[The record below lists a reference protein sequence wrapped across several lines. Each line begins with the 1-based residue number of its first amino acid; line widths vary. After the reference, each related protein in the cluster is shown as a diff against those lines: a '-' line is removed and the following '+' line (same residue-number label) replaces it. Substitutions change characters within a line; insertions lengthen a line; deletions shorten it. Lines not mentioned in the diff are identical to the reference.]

1 DLQVF
6 DHDPEQ
12 PDKLLRA
19 LGEWCIRFAPVVSVD
34 LPDGLLIDASGC
46 THLWGDE
53 KAYLK
58 EINTRFTAFGY
69 HIRIAM
75 ADTAGAAR
83 AVCRY
88 GQNLSVVAPGR
99 QTEVLSVLPSAA
111 LHLEVT

>member
-1 DLQVF
+1 
-6 DHDPEQ
+6 
-12 PDKLLRA
+12 
-19 LGEWCIRFAPVVSVD
+19 
-34 LPDGLLIDASGC
+34 SGC

-111 LHLEVT
+111 LHLEATVLERLLKLGLKTTGSFMKMPRSALRRRFGTGLL